1 MIQLIKQHS
10 GLFALIGLGLFGA
23 FTCGLGYSMSNY
35 DLFEVGLSFVGG
47 SFTGLLFFLILS

>member
-1 MIQLIKQHS
+1 MINLIEQNS
-10 GLFALIGLGLFGA
+10 GLFALIGLGLLGA

-35 DLFEVGLSFVGG
+35 DLFELGLAFIGG